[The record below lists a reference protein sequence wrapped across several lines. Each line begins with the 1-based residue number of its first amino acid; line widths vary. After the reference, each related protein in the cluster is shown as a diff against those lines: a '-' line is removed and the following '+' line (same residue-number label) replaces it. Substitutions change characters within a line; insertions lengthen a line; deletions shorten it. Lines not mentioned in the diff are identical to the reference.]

1 MDSVTEAIG
10 WTPLVALD
18 RLTEGLDGRI
28 VAKLEMLNPG
38 FSNSYRAALRIIDE
52 AERRGDIQAGDTVVD
67 LTSGSPENSGRD
79 ASSRS
84 AQTVATADGP
94 TRIPSSF
101 AGLCTVSHAFLDGE

>member
-28 VAKLEMLNPG
+28 VAKLDMLNPG
-38 FSNSYRAALRIIDE
+38 FSKNYRAALRIIDE
-52 AERRGDIQAGDTVVD
+52 AKRRGDIQTGNTVVD
-67 LTSGSPENSGRD
+67 LTSGSPGNSGRD

-84 AQTVATADGP
+84 TQTVAAEDGP
-94 TRIPSSF
+94 TRIPSRF